1 MRKKSTSLRQIVLLV
16 VCAFTV
22 SAYGQWRQFRN
33 FTIKQNIKPPTNTI
47 LGVLGTSM
55 GSRAQQS
62 PYEHYSIPGLS
73 DHKAVLAMSIQTD
86 HLSKEI
92 AALNRKNEDLKRKY
106 ESSMNNMAA
115 KYEKAIKNLLKKNRG
130 TQEETQRSKN
140 AGFSVPLQTYMQR
153 SGTRQ
158 KTSRHTLLD
167 KALQH
172 SPTVWTRQHS
182 NRLHNKICILQ
193 SFCRNDCRSRH
204 NHES

>member
-1 MRKKSTSLRQIVLLV
+1 MRKKSTWLRQIVLLV

-115 KYEKAIKNLLKKNRG
+115 KYEKAIKNLLKKI
-130 TQEETQRSKN
+130 EERKKKLKEARMRDFQYRYKLICNGLEQRK
-140 AGFSVPLQTYMQR
+140 FKIEVQSVVRYRP
-153 SGTRQ
+153 
-158 KTSRHTLLD
+158 
-167 KALQH
+167 
-172 SPTVWTRQHS
+172 
-182 NRLHNKICILQ
+182 
-193 SFCRNDCRSRH
+193 
-204 NHES
+204 

>member
-1 MRKKSTSLRQIVLLV
+1 MRKKSTWLRQIVLLV

-33 FTIKQNIKPPTNTI
+33 FTIKQNIKPTTNTI

-55 GSRAQQS
+55 GARAQQS

-140 AGFSVPLQTYMQR
+140 AGFSVPL
-153 SGTRQ
+153 
-158 KTSRHTLLD
+158 
-167 KALQH
+167 
-172 SPTVWTRQHS
+172 
-182 NRLHNKICILQ
+182 
-193 SFCRNDCRSRH
+193 
-204 NHES
+204 